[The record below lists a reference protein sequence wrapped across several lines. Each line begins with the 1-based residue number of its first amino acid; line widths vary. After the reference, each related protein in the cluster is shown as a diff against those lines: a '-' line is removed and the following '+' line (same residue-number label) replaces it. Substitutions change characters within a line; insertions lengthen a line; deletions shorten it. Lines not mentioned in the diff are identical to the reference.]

1 MSFRYSRQN
10 SFAIPF
16 PVPMN
21 GPVNGPT
28 TGPVNVGASPDF
40 GDLGL
45 IPYTPSTPR
54 RVVTPSTPPKRVT
67 TPTTP
72 HSPVLSEPR
81 KSNGNYF
88 SFPPNHKSGL
98 VLLQNMTPG
107 QMTPGPMTPGQTNTG
122 VNLNDTIYDRR
133 DSSNI
138 V

>member
-10 SFAIPF
+10 SFAIP
-16 PVPMN
+16 VT
-21 GPVNGPT
+21 VPT

-54 RVVTPSTPPKRVT
+54 RVT

-98 VLLQNMTPG
+98 VLLENMTPG
-107 QMTPGPMTPGQTNTG
+107 QMTPGPMTPEQPTTG
-122 VNLNDTIYDRR
+122 VNLDDTIYDRR

>member
-1 MSFRYSRQN
+1 MSSRYSRQN

-16 PVPMN
+16 TVPINEPVD
-21 GPVNGPT
+21 GPT

-45 IPYTPSTPR
+45 TPYTPSTPR
-54 RVVTPSTPPKRVT
+54 RVT